1 MDGTTLR
8 GRGVLYKGSHKRQGL
23 VLPSLET
30 SLSFDLFAAPGTL
43 TLTPLVNK
51 TASQPSR
58 PFTCQN
64 ALLTMK
70 SPTTFERTFTLK
82 TNITESKAMHVLTTH
97 PLEKSPVLTKHANRF
112 ILLQALGRTAVV
124 GTGASPSEKHEG

>member
-1 MDGTTLR
+1 MSECSA
-8 GRGVLYKGSHKRQGL
+8 YQ
-23 VLPSLET
+23 
-30 SLSFDLFAAPGTL
+30 
-43 TLTPLVNK
+43 
-51 TASQPSR
+51 
-58 PFTCQN
+58 
-64 ALLTMK
+64 K